1 MNYRQA
7 EEYLNSFVNYEQIPG
22 VSYAEPGYSLRH
34 VEELLNRMSNPQ
46 LAARTIHVAGTKGKG
61 SVAAMIAQ
69 VLSSSG
75 YKTGRY
81 TSPHL
86 HNLRERITIDGSLI
100 SEAEFAATMAEIKPF
115 IESMRQDARFRQ
127 LTYFEA
133 LTALA
138 FAYFQKEGVDFQVL
152 EVGLGGRLDATNVV
166 ANPAVCVI
174 TSISLDHTQ
183 ILGNTLQEIAR
194 EKAGIVKP
202 DCWAVIS
209 PQPREADSVIA
220 DICRE
225 KKAKVVRVGKDVT
238 WHKTGGDLHH
248 QSLLIVGKENR
259 YQVSIPLLG
268 DFQLE
273 NAATAVAALE
283 SLSSEGFAIPP
294 ANIARGLAQV
304 KWPGRFQILQ
314 QHPTVL
320 VDGAH
325 NVASMK
331 RLVTNIKAYFPGKRI
346 LLVFGTSCDKDIPG
360 IISELVPLSPQVI
373 ITQASHSRAAP
384 LPTLV
389 AELTKR
395 GIHAETRE
403 TVTEAISRALSMADR
418 TDIICVTGSLFV
430 VAEALEFAV
439 CRGRSVRLFLRR
451 LSFHSRDKGFLGQH
465 LAQDLL
471 ESHDMAACLPL
482 GKETAGAMPFSIGIA

>member
-1 MNYRQA
+1 LNYSQA
-7 EEYLNSFVNYEQIPG
+7 EEYLNSFTNYELIPG
-22 VSYAEPGYSLRH
+22 ISYAQPGYSLRH
-34 VEELLNRMSNPQ
+34 VEELLNRMGNPQ
-46 LAARTIHVAGTKGKG
+46 LAARTIHIAGTKGKG

-86 HNLRERITIDGSLI
+86 HNLRERLNIDGSLI
-100 SEAEFAATMAEIKPF
+100 SEVDFAATMAEVKPF
-115 IESMRQDARFRQ
+115 IESMKHDTSFRQ

-138 FAYFQKEGVDFQVL
+138 FAYFQKKRVDFQVL

-166 ANPAVCVI
+166 ANPAVCII

-183 ILGNTLQEIAR
+183 ILGNSLEEIAR
-194 EKAGIVKP
+194 EKAGIIKSG
-202 DCWAVIS
+202 CWVVIS
-209 PQPREADSVIA
+209 PQPEEAASVISN
-220 DICRE
+220 ICRE
-225 KKAKVVRVGKDVT
+225 KKAKVVQVGKDIT
-238 WHKTGGDLHH
+238 WHKISGDLRQ
-248 QSLLIVGKENR
+248 QSLIIEGRTSK

-273 NAATAVAALE
+273 NAATAVASSEILA
-283 SLSSEGFAIPP
+283 SEGFAIS
-294 ANIARGLAQV
+294 AADIAQGLAQV

-331 RLVTNIKAYFPGKRI
+331 RLVNNIKAYFAHKRI
-346 LLVFGTSCDKDIPG
+346 FLVFGTSCDKDIPG
-360 IISELVPLSPQVI
+360 IINELVPLSTQVI
-373 ITQASHSRAAP
+373 VTQASHSRAAP
-384 LPTLV
+384 LVTLV
-389 AELTKR
+389 AEFTKR
-395 GIHAETRE
+395 GIEPETRE
-403 TVTEAISRALSMADR
+403 TVAEAISRALSVAKR

-430 VAEALEFAV
+430 VAEAL
-439 CRGRSVRLFLRR
+439 
-451 LSFHSRDKGFLGQH
+451 DY
-465 LAQDLL
+465 
-471 ESHDMAACLPL
+471 
-482 GKETAGAMPFSIGIA
+482 FSGG